1 MVKDSKSIAAI
12 INKLKTME
20 SIKPLRFD
28 AEAIGAVRA
37 NNEDIRARA
46 EDAPVAGG
54 NIAKLDERIGSS
66 RKAKAKE
73 ASFFKYE
80 GSSAEELVSI
90 LLVKDFDKYAEAKKA
105 EASAPKEE
113 SKAGQK
119 AEIQIESPLIDP
131 EVATIGISNKGHP
144 KCTNTI

>member
-20 SIKPLRFD
+20 SIRPLRFD
-28 AEAIGAVRA
+28 AEANGAVRA

-90 LLVKDFDKYAEAKKA
+90 LLVKDFDKYA
-105 EASAPKEE
+105 
-113 SKAGQK
+113 
-119 AEIQIESPLIDP
+119 
-131 EVATIGISNKGHP
+131 
-144 KCTNTI
+144 